1 MYLNTVQLQFN
12 SHTKTLDSVNF
23 ASNSFLQLSSISNK
37 SLLMSILKTS
47 MNKLFQLK
55 YILLM
60 IFPAFV
66 RSGNC
71 DKSQKLISFN
81 LLNSII
87 QPICAKHSFLLKFQG
102 KALKQCFKFSCLE
115 IWWRLGE
122 SNSWPPACKAG
133 ALPTK
138 LSPQLTSSVMYLL
151 SITSTSQSHGGS
163 DKTWTCDPTLIK
175 RVL

>member
-1 MYLNTVQLQFN
+1 MMISHHFLTVCCSVYLNTVQLQFN

-23 ASNSFLQLSSISNK
+23 ASNSFLQSSSISNK

-71 DKSQKLISFN
+71 DKSQKLISY
-81 LLNSII
+81 LLTISVI
-87 QPICAKHSFLLKFQG
+87 QLYLPCLKHSFCLNFKENLKRLLYF
-102 KALKQCFKFSCLE
+102 
-115 IWWRLGE
+115 
-122 SNSWPPACKAG
+122 
-133 ALPTK
+133 
-138 LSPQLTSSVMYLL
+138 LS
-151 SITSTSQSHGGS
+151 
-163 DKTWTCDPTLIK
+163 
-175 RVL
+175 

>member
-1 MYLNTVQLQFN
+1 MTGGFPHSEISGSQDICRLPGAYRRLLRLSSPLTAKASTTHALNYLTIQPQTVVAPTSSTRTDRLLDHTVCCSVYLNTVQLQFN

-23 ASNSFLQLSSISNK
+23 ASNSFLQSSSISNK

-71 DKSQKLISFN
+71 DKSQRLITTKRIIRLFLTKLYKLS
-81 LLNSII
+81 
-87 QPICAKHSFLLKFQG
+87 
-102 KALKQCFKFSCLE
+102 SCLYV
-115 IWWRLGE
+115 
-122 SNSWPPACKAG
+122 S
-133 ALPTK
+133 
-138 LSPQLTSSVMYLL
+138 
-151 SITSTSQSHGGS
+151 
-163 DKTWTCDPTLIK
+163 
-175 RVL
+175 

>member
-1 MYLNTVQLQFN
+1 MGFPIQKSPDHRIFAASPELIAGYYVFHRLWLPRHPPHALNYLTIQPQTVVAPTSSTRTDRLLDHTVCCSVYLNTVQLQFN

-23 ASNSFLQLSSISNK
+23 ASNSFLQSSSSSNK

-71 DKSQKLISFN
+71 DKSQKLI
-81 LLNSII
+81 
-87 QPICAKHSFLLKFQG
+87 K
-102 KALKQCFKFSCLE
+102 
-115 IWWRLGE
+115 
-122 SNSWPPACKAG
+122 CK
-133 ALPTK
+133 P
-138 LSPQLTSSVMYLL
+138 M
-151 SITSTSQSHGGS
+151 STSY
-163 DKTWTCDPTLIK
+163 
-175 RVL
+175 

>member
-1 MYLNTVQLQFN
+1 MGFPIQKSPDHRIFAASPELIAGYYVFHRLWLPRHPPHALNYLTIQPQTVVAPTSSTRTDRLLDHTVCCSVYLNTVQLQFN

-23 ASNSFLQLSSISNK
+23 ASNSFLQSSSSSNK

-71 DKSQKLISFN
+71 DKSQKLIS
-81 LLNSII
+81 
-87 QPICAKHSFLLKFQG
+87 
-102 KALKQCFKFSCLE
+102 
-115 IWWRLGE
+115 
-122 SNSWPPACKAG
+122 
-133 ALPTK
+133 
-138 LSPQLTSSVMYLL
+138 YLL
-151 SITSTSQSHGGS
+151 TNF
-163 DKTWTCDPTLIK
+163 CNPTYL
-175 RVL
+175 REAWLLA

>member
-1 MYLNTVQLQFN
+1 MMISHHFLTVCCSVYLNTVQLQFN

-23 ASNSFLQLSSISNK
+23 ASNSFLQPSSISNK

-71 DKSQKLISFN
+71 DKSQRLITTKRILRFIITKLYKLSVR
-81 LLNSII
+81 LLN
-87 QPICAKHSFLLKFQG
+87 
-102 KALKQCFKFSCLE
+102 
-115 IWWRLGE
+115 
-122 SNSWPPACKAG
+122 
-133 ALPTK
+133 
-138 LSPQLTSSVMYLL
+138 V
-151 SITSTSQSHGGS
+151 
-163 DKTWTCDPTLIK
+163 
-175 RVL
+175 

>member
-1 MYLNTVQLQFN
+1 MMISHHFLTVCCSVYLNTVQLQFN
-12 SHTKTLDSVNF
+12 SHSKTLDSVNF
-23 ASNSFLQLSSISNK
+23 ASNSFLQSSSISNK

-81 LLNSII
+81 LLISVI

-102 KALKQCFKFSCLE
+102 KTLFFY
-115 IWWRLGE
+115 
-122 SNSWPPACKAG
+122 SWN
-133 ALPTK
+133 LVETRRVE
-138 LSPQLTSSVMYLL
+138 LLTSCVQSRR
-151 SITSTSQSHGGS
+151 STN
-163 DKTWTCDPTLIK
+163 
-175 RVL
+175 

>member
-1 MYLNTVQLQFN
+1 MMISHHFLTVCCSVYLNTVQLQFN

-23 ASNSFLQLSSISNK
+23 ASNSFLQSSSISNK

-87 QPICAKHSFLLKFQG
+87 QLLRLSFVPCVPAHSIAVCLNSRTKR
-102 KALKQCFKFSCLE
+102 CFVFPR

-122 SNSWPPACKAG
+122 SNS
-133 ALPTK
+133 
-138 LSPQLTSSVMYLL
+138 
-151 SITSTSQSHGGS
+151 
-163 DKTWTCDPTLIK
+163 
-175 RVL
+175 

>member
-1 MYLNTVQLQFN
+1 MMISHHFLTVCCSVYLNTVQLQFN

-23 ASNSFLQLSSISNK
+23 ASNSFLQPSSISNK

-71 DKSQKLISFN
+71 DKSQKLIS
-81 LLNSII
+81 
-87 QPICAKHSFLLKFQG
+87 
-102 KALKQCFKFSCLE
+102 
-115 IWWRLGE
+115 
-122 SNSWPPACKAG
+122 
-133 ALPTK
+133 
-138 LSPQLTSSVMYLL
+138 YLL
-151 SITSTSQSHGGS
+151 TNF
-163 DKTWTCDPTLIK
+163 CNPTYL
-175 RVL
+175 REA

>member
-1 MYLNTVQLQFN
+1 MMISHHFLTVCCSVHLNTVQLQFN

-23 ASNSFLQLSSISNK
+23 ASNSFLQSSSISNK

-71 DKSQKLISFN
+71 DKSQKLISLY
-81 LLNSII
+81 LLNSVIFSLKL
-87 QPICAKHSFLLKFQG
+87 QYMCACAQHSCLLKFQG
-102 KALKQCFKFSCLE
+102 KTLFF
-115 IWWRLGE
+115 W
-122 SNSWPPACKAG
+122 SWN
-133 ALPTK
+133 LVETRRVE
-138 LSPQLTSSVMYLL
+138 LLTSCVQSRR
-151 SITSTSQSHGGS
+151 STN
-163 DKTWTCDPTLIK
+163 
-175 RVL
+175 

>member
-1 MYLNTVQLQFN
+1 MMISHHFLTVCCSVYLNTVQLQFN

-23 ASNSFLQLSSISNK
+23 ASNSFLQSSSISNK

-71 DKSQKLISFN
+71 DKSQKLISY
-81 LLNSII
+81 LLTNFCNPTSQIKLRSM
-87 QPICAKHSFLLKFQG
+87 CACAQHSCLPKFTD
-102 KALKQCFKFSCLE
+102 KALLCFS
-115 IWWRLGE
+115 
-122 SNSWPPACKAG
+122 SN
-133 ALPTK
+133 LVETRRVE
-138 LSPQLTSSVMYLL
+138 LLTSCVQSRR
-151 SITSTSQSHGGS
+151 STN
-163 DKTWTCDPTLIK
+163 
-175 RVL
+175 